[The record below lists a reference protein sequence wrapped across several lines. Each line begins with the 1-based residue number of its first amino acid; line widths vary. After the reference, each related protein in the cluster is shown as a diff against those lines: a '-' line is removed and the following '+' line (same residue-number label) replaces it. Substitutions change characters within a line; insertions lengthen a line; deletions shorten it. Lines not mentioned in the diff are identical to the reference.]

1 MGSLLEHP
9 AHKSA
14 DKRGIFKGLV
24 VGDSGAGKTGAIAS
38 LIDAGYKLK
47 IMDFDAGLDP
57 LVGYVKNKELLGN
70 VEFVTLRDTFKL
82 RGSYLAV
89 DKAPAYQ
96 RGMALLQDWNGAGP
110 VQSWDP
116 DTILVIDTLG
126 RMSRASFNMV
136 LQANGIISP
145 SGTRGGPEQSHYGT
159 AMENVERTISLLTNP
174 DIVPCHVLVNAHWAY
189 QEDGSGILRPFPE
202 TIGNKLN
209 PKVGRDFNNLFSV
222 SVSAGK
228 RSIKVV
234 KDGVIAC
241 KSSRPLKH
249 EQYGIGDGL
258 ANIFLEV
265 VGPHPIG

>member
-1 MGSLLEHP
+1 MSSLLEHP

-14 DKRGIFKGLV
+14 DKRGIFKGLI
-24 VGDSGAGKTGAIAS
+24 VGDSGSGKTGALAS
-38 LIDAGYKLK
+38 LVDAGYKLR
-47 IMDFDAGLDP
+47 ILDFDAGLDP
-57 LVGYVKNKELLGN
+57 LVGYVKNKELLAN
-70 VEFVTLRDTFKL
+70 VEYETLRDRFKM

-126 RMSRASFNMV
+126 RMARASFNMV
-136 LQANGIISP
+136 LQANAVIVP

-159 AMENVERTISLLTNP
+159 AMENVERTISLLTDP

-202 TIGNKLN
+202 TIGSKLN

-222 SVSAGK
+222 STIAGK
-228 RSIKVV
+228 KSIKVK
-234 KDGVIAC
+234 KDGMIGC

-249 EQYGIGDGL
+249 ETYSIEDGL

-265 VGPHPIG
+265 VGPHPRG